1 MLPGTQQGP
10 ALHPLNS
17 FSRKRSQYPSFTG
30 RVYCSVFL
38 SRHRPKKKRKPLVF
52 RLRAASFR
60 ALWLSQNAGTHRVRV
75 RGGTDPKA
83 SATSTPAFSKGT
95 PRTAMWVH
103 ASVFKHVLH
112 RPFCTTNCCCI
123 GKAAWRSPGGRAMP
137 SGEISQ

>member
-60 ALWLSQNAGTHRVRV
+60 ALWLSQNAGTHRVR
-75 RGGTDPKA
+75 
-83 SATSTPAFSKGT
+83 SKG
-95 PRTAMWVH
+95 VSYEH
-103 ASVFKHVLH
+103 AGILKGDAKNGRVGSRFRVQTRLAPALLHHQLLLH
-112 RPFCTTNCCCI
+112 RESCMAVTRRPRD
-123 GKAAWRSPGGRAMP
+123 AVWRNFAMK
-137 SGEISQ
+137 I